1 MHKNEFNKK
10 KKMQFLKA
18 LKKKKNPKTL
28 NELNK
33 TRYEQIFFLD
43 WKT

>member
-1 MHKNEFNKK
+1 MHRNEFNNKK
-10 KKMQFLKA
+10 KNAISKSI
-18 LKKKKNPKTL
+18 KKKKNPKTL

>member
-1 MHKNEFNKK
+1 MHRNEFNKK

-18 LKKKKNPKTL
+18 LKKKNPKTL